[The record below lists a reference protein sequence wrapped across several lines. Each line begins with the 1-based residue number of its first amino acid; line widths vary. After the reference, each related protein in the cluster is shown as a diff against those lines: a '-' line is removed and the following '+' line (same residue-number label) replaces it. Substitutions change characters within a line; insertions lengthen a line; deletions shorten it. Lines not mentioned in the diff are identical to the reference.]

1 MVNGWK
7 GDAKELVI
15 YGYIKQDWVE
25 QVAFIEALEPSKTD
39 RLRTRRCFSDG
50 YIKIIG

>member
-25 QVAFIEALEPSKTD
+25 QVAALEPSKTD
-39 RLRTRRCFSDG
+39 SERDVVSLMG
-50 YIKIIG
+50 I

>member
-39 RLRTRRCFSDG
+39 SERDVVSLMG
-50 YIKIIG
+50 I